1 MHPKSEANITG
12 REAVNLRQFNSVLR
26 QVFLLPV
33 VALLVVAGALY
44 MQIRSANATVNLI
57 QEADARISQATLVSK
72 LIVDEESGLRGYET
86 TGDAQFLQ
94 PFREAESHV
103 QNEIQNLSAMAGAD
117 ADMKHDLTDL
127 HDSHQTWHDG
137 FAVPV
142 IAQVRGGGKTDDV
155 ALNLHGKV
163 LMDAVR
169 HDLND
174 IIEKAEG
181 NRTQRIAHWHD
192 QVHNMVLALLFLA
205 LGMGMLIG
213 LFTRNRLHTV
223 SAAYRTSLEILGR
236 RAEELFQSEQRLRTT
251 LESIGDGVIT
261 CDAAGHIQMMNPV
274 ACELI
279 GWSQSEATGQPLEK
293 VFHIVNET
301 TRQTV
306 ETPIAKV
313 KRLDRVVGLANH
325 TVLVRKDGT
334 ELSIADS
341 GAPIRDKNGD
351 ITGVVLVFRDITM
364 ERKTQDALIANE
376 KLAVAGRLA
385 ATIAHEIHNPLD
397 SVSNLLY
404 LMRNGATPEES
415 RQFMDMAEQ
424 ELARVTQISRAMLG
438 LYRESKAP
446 VVIDLKE
453 MLQEILLLMERRFIE
468 LNVSVSTDMLQP
480 VSVAAF
486 PAELRQVF
494 TNLITN
500 AAEAASPG
508 GQVKVSISAQA
519 AGDLQTAG
527 TDATGQKMPAGAT
540 VTIADNGSG
549 ITAEVRPHLFQP
561 FFTTKGERGTGL
573 GLWVSRGIINKH
585 GGTISLKSD
594 TGQGTHG
601 TVVSV
606 FLATNPTIN
615 TGRD

>member
-1 MHPKSEANITG
+1 
-12 REAVNLRQFNSVLR
+12 VSV
-26 QVFLLPV
+26 
-33 VALLVVAGALY
+33 
-44 MQIRSANATVNLI
+44 
-57 QEADARISQATLVSK
+57 
-72 LIVDEESGLRGYET
+72 
-86 TGDAQFLQ
+86 
-94 PFREAESHV
+94 
-103 QNEIQNLSAMAGAD
+103 
-117 ADMKHDLTDL
+117 
-127 HDSHQTWHDG
+127 
-137 FAVPV
+137 
-142 IAQVRGGGKTDDV
+142 
-155 ALNLHGKV
+155 
-163 LMDAVR
+163 
-169 HDLND
+169 
-174 IIEKAEG
+174 
-181 NRTQRIAHWHD
+181 
-192 QVHNMVLALLFLA
+192 
-205 LGMGMLIG
+205 
-213 LFTRNRLHTV
+213 
-223 SAAYRTSLEILGR
+223 AYRTSLEILGH

-251 LESIGDGVIT
+251 LDSIGDGVIT
-261 CDAAGHIQMMNPV
+261 CDAAGRIQMMNPV
-274 ACELI
+274 ARELT
-279 GWSQSEATGQPLEK
+279 GWSQSEADGQPLEK

-301 TRQTV
+301 SRKTM
-306 ETPIAKV
+306 ETPVAKV
-313 KRLDRVVGLANH
+313 KRLDRLIGMANH

-334 ELSIADS
+334 ELNISDS
-341 GAPIRDKNGD
+341 GAPIRDKNGE
-351 ITGVVLVFRDITM
+351 IIGIVLVFRDITM

-397 SVSNLLY
+397 SVSNLIY
-404 LMRNGATPEES
+404 LMRNGVTPEES

-468 LNVSVSTDMLQP
+468 LNVTVSTDMPQP

-508 GQVKVSISAQA
+508 GQVKVSIKP
-519 AGDLQTAG
+519 QTAG
-527 TDATGQKMPAGAT
+527 SEAPGQKMPAGAT

-549 ITAEVRPHLFQP
+549 ITAEVQPHLFQP
-561 FFTTKGERGTGL
+561 FFTTKGEHGTGL

-594 TGQGTHG
+594 TSETGHG
-601 TVVSV
+601 TVASV

-615 TGRD
+615 TGGD

>member
-1 MHPKSEANITG
+1 MHPTNKANTG

-44 MQIRSANATVNLI
+44 LQIRAANATVNLI
-57 QEADARISQATLVSK
+57 QDSDARISQATLVSK

-86 TGDAQFLQ
+86 TGDSQFLQ
-94 PFREAESHV
+94 PFTEAESHV
-103 QNEIQNLSAMAGAD
+103 QQEIQKLDAMAGSD
-117 ADMKHDLTDL
+117 ADLRHDLTDL
-127 HDSHQTWHDG
+127 HDSHLTWHDG
-137 FAVPV
+137 FALPV
-142 IAQVRGGGKTDDV
+142 IAQVREGGKTDDV
-155 ALNLHGKV
+155 DLNLHGKV

-174 IIEKAEG
+174 IIHKAED
-181 NRTQRIAHWHD
+181 NRTRRIAQWHH
-192 QVHNMVLALLFLA
+192 QVRMMLLRLLFLA
-205 LGMGMLIG
+205 LGMGILIG

-236 RAEELFQSEQRLRTT
+236 RAEEIFQSEQRLRTT

-261 CDAAGHIQMMNPV
+261 CDAQGRIQMMNPV
-274 ACELI
+274 ARELT
-279 GWSQSEATGQPLEK
+279 GWNLAEANGQPLET

-301 TRQTV
+301 SRETV
-306 ETPIAKV
+306 ETPVAKV
-313 KRLDRVVGLANH
+313 ERLDRIVDMANH
-325 TVLVRKDGT
+325 TVLIRKDGT
-334 ELSIADS
+334 ELNIADS
-341 GAPIRDKNGD
+341 GAPIRDKNGQ
-351 ITGVVLVFRDITM
+351 IIGIVLVFRDITM

-404 LMRNGATPEES
+404 LMRNGASPEES

-468 LNVSVSTDMLQP
+468 LGVNVSTEMPEL

-494 TNLITN
+494 TNLIAN

-508 GQVKVSISAQA
+508 GEVKVSITP
-519 AGDLQTAG
+519 QTAG
-527 TDATGQKMPAGAT
+527 ADATGQKMQAGAT
-540 VTIADNGSG
+540 VTIADNGPG
-549 ITAEVRPHLFQP
+549 IAAEVKPHLFQP
-561 FFTTKGERGTGL
+561 FFTTKGEHGTGL

-594 TGQGTHG
+594 TSEAGHG
-601 TVVSV
+601 TVASV
-606 FLATNPTIN
+606 FLATDPTIN
-615 TGRD
+615 TGGD

>member
-1 MHPKSEANITG
+1 
-12 REAVNLRQFNSVLR
+12 VNLRQFNSVLR

-44 MQIRSANATVNLI
+44 MQIQNANATVNLI
-57 QEADARISQATLVSK
+57 QESDARISQATLVSK
-72 LIVDEESGLRGYET
+72 LIVDEESGLFGYET
-86 TGDAQFLQ
+86 TGDARFLQ
-94 PFREAESHV
+94 PFTEAESHV
-103 QNEIQNLSAMAGAD
+103 QKEIQKLDAMAGAD
-117 ADMKHDLTDL
+117 AEMKHDLSDL
-127 HDSHQTWHDG
+127 SDGHQTWHDG

-142 IAQVRGGGKTDDV
+142 IAQVRGGGKTNDV

-163 LMDAVR
+163 LMDGVR
-169 HDLND
+169 HDLDD
-174 IIEKAEG
+174 IIHKAEDS
-181 NRTQRIAHWHD
+181 RTRRIARWHQ
-192 QVHNMVLALLFLA
+192 QVHTMLLVLLFLA

-261 CDAAGHIQMMNPV
+261 CDAAGRIQMMNPV
-274 ACELI
+274 ARELT
-279 GWSQSEATGQPLEK
+279 GWSQSEADGQPLEK

-301 TRQTV
+301 SRKTV
-306 ETPIAKV
+306 ETPVSKV
-313 KRLDRVVGLANH
+313 KRLDRVVGVANH

-334 ELSIADS
+334 ELNIADS
-341 GAPIRDKNGD
+341 GAPIRDKNGE
-351 ITGVVLVFRDITM
+351 IIGIVLVFRDITM

-397 SVSNLLY
+397 SVSNLIY
-404 LMRNGATPEES
+404 LMRNGVTPEES

-468 LNVSVSTDMLQP
+468 LNVSVSTDMPQP

-494 TNLITN
+494 TNLIAN

-508 GQVKVSISAQA
+508 GQVKVSIRPQA
-519 AGDLQTAG
+519 AGAPQTAG
-527 TDATGQKMPAGAT
+527 AEATGQKMQAGAT
-540 VTIADNGSG
+540 VTIADNGLG

-594 TGQGTHG
+594 TSQGKHG
-601 TVVSV
+601 TEASV

-615 TGRD
+615 AGGD